1 MSLQAVEKGWIYLD
15 RTGGDR
21 YCGTKQ
27 CMSQEV
33 ESFMSYLDSLSIFCM
48 VVEEGSFSAAAKKL
62 GVTQPTISFHVD
74 NLERKVGCQLL
85 IRTLKGVSPTV
96 YGEKLYA
103 STHKIEAIVQ
113 ETYKEI
119 ASMVKGDTGH
129 IVLGA
134 SSIPADYILPP
145 LIGQFLQAH
154 PGITVSV
161 KSGDSDNILTAYEQN
176 DISIAIIGHRPPDS
190 SLYQPLWEDELLLV
204 AHPALAQSFSFS
216 DGLTLLQTVPMIIRE
231 TSSGTRKTLSDAL
244 ANAEMTLEE
253 CRIVLEV
260 SSNQALKSAVLSQTG
275 IAFISRWAVE
285 QELSSGSLTTIP
297 LPGFSTRRQFYAL
310 TRAPLLPTCVRDFW
324 NFLQTSG

>member
-1 MSLQAVEKGWIYLD
+1 
-15 RTGGDR
+15 
-21 YCGTKQ
+21 
-27 CMSQEV
+27 
-33 ESFMSYLDSLSIFCM
+33 MSYLDSLSIFCT
-48 VVEEGSFSAAAKKL
+48 VVEEGSFSATAKKL

-74 NLERKVGCQLL
+74 NLEKKVGCQLL

-119 ASMVKGDTGH
+119 TAMVKGATGH

-134 SSIPADYILPP
+134 STIPADYILPP
-145 LIGQFLQAH
+145 LISQFLQEH
-154 PGITVSV
+154 PGITLSV
-161 KSGDSDNILTAYEQN
+161 KSGDSDNILAAYEQN

-204 AHPALAQSFSFS
+204 AHPSVAKSISFLN
-216 DGLTLLQTVPMIIRE
+216 GLKPLQTIPMIIRE

-244 ANAEMTLEE
+244 VAVGMTLDA
-253 CRIVLEV
+253 CNVVLEV

-285 QELSSGSLTTIP
+285 QELAAESLMAIP

-310 TRAPLLPTCVRDFW
+310 TRAPLLPTCVKNFW
-324 NFLQTSG
+324 DFLQTKA